1 MPVMGARNIAF
12 DAIADL
18 NGAAGVDA
26 ILGILR
32 RVGDSFGY
40 ENFCIAG
47 IPQPG
52 EKLEPY
58 LMLSGWPH
66 EWLELYTGRDY
77 IHIDPVIAKL
87 RTTTL
92 PFEWREAPYDTG
104 RGSQVALMMNEARE
118 LGLAEGLSVPIY
130 SVSGFQA
137 AVTFGAKSLT
147 VGPDLKGA
155 LHLIAIYAHSRLR
168 TILAGT
174 GNVAAAK
181 ATSLSP
187 REIECLKWSAEGK
200 TAWEISCILSL
211 QQRTVEHY
219 LASAAHKMN
228 AANRVHAIAQAFRA
242 RILH

>member
-1 MPVMGARNIAF
+1 MSARNIAF

-18 NGAAGVDA
+18 NGAAGLEE
-26 ILGILR
+26 ILAILR

-52 EKLEPY
+52 EKLDPY
-58 LMLSGWPH
+58 LMLSGWPA
-66 EWLELYTGRDY
+66 EWLDRYTRRDY
-77 IHIDPVIAKL
+77 IHVDPVIAKL
-87 RTTTL
+87 KTTTL
-92 PFEWREAPYDTG
+92 PFEWREAPYDET
-104 RGSQVALMMNEARE
+104 RGSRAALMMNEARE
-118 LGLAEGLSVPIY
+118 LGLVEGLSVPIY
-130 SVSGFQA
+130 SANGFQA
-137 AVTFGAKSLT
+137 AVSFGARSLR

-155 LHLIAIYAHSRLR
+155 LHLVAIYTHNRLR
-168 TILAGT
+168 EILAGT
-174 GNVAAAK
+174 GNVAVAK

-211 QQRTVEHY
+211 QRKTVEHY

-242 RILH
+242 NILH